1 MSDSLQSI
9 GVGAHPHIIGSNY
22 KILASPSFAVFT
34 FKDLQEYV
42 NPLKKTVHGE
52 GISVWSVFS

>member
-52 GISVWSVFS
+52 GISV